1 MQDMR
6 EAAHE
11 RALAK
16 AFCEGDD
23 DAFAILFRRYYTRLR
38 RDAERFVTPDRA
50 EDVVQSVFATL
61 AMQRRWQIRTTVRKY
76 LHAAVRNRA
85 RDVVAHDQVE
95 HDWADNLPDA
105 PVNVSARPHPSP
117 EDEVILAELRML
129 IAQGLDTCSPR
140 ERDVLQLVDE
150 LPRYAAIGARL
161 GLSAGTVH
169 TLLARGRR
177 RLRRYLAERGWPEVM
192 RVSAHLTITSPH
204 ASARFPGHG
213 CMPVYMPDDTH
224 VDTPVEDAVPRHHHG
239 MIMNGHAH

>member
-11 RALAK
+11 RALAE
-16 AFCEGDD
+16 AFCAGDN
-23 DAFAILFRRYYTRLR
+23 DAFAILFRRYYTRLC

-61 AMQRRWQIRTTVRKY
+61 AMQRRWSIRTTVRKY

-85 RDVVAHDQVE
+85 RDVLAHDQVE
-95 HDWADNLPDA
+95 SEWAESFPDV
-105 PVNVSARPHPSP
+105 PVNPSSRPSLTP
-117 EDEVILAELRML
+117 EDDVVLEELRTL
-129 IAQGLDTCSPR
+129 IAHGLDTCSPR
-140 ERDVLQLVDE
+140 ERDVLQLAEE

-177 RLRRYLAERGWPEVM
+177 RLRRYLAAHGWPEVM
-192 RVSAHLTITSPH
+192 RVSAHLTITPPH
-204 ASARFPGHG
+204 TPSRHPLDGH
-213 CMPVYMPDDTH
+213 MPSETPCDDAG
-224 VDTPVEDAVPRHHHG
+224 PSRHHEMTMHR
-239 MIMNGHAH
+239 HYH